1 MQSLVADL
9 AAQVSEPSGEAPVRA
24 KRTGFDGPN
33 GYCESRR
40 NLYVRKPLEVLQTD
54 DLELVVRQF

>member
-1 MQSLVADL
+1 VQSLVADL

-40 NLYVRKPLEVLQTD
+40 DLCVRKPLEVL
-54 DLELVVRQF
+54 